1 MDDSSIGEILR
12 NKTVESPI
20 KEKIKQSNEKLEQ
33 YFFINE
39 QALLQKV
46 DFTKKQVDTKLGELK
61 ILQSFENPIMKILN
75 KCVEDY
81 EKDLLNSKLT
91 NQQVFFN
98 SEGHDTIKNNVSI
111 HFNYF

>member
-98 SEGHDTIKNNVSI
+98 SEGHDTIKNNVSYT
-111 HFNYF
+111 F